1 MDKNKTNKSTHKWT
15 VLLVDDHPVVRQG
28 LRTLI
33 DGENDIAV
41 CAEADSPSEAL
52 RLIEKHQPEGAVIDL
67 TLQEGSGLELIKDI
81 RIRYPRM
88 LLLVWSMR
96 DEFFYAERVLRAGAR
111 GYVIKTEPGDKVVE
125 GLRRIRQGQ
134 IYLSDRMTSRMINR
148 LASNRVAPGQPSVQ
162 DLTDREMEVF
172 ELIGS
177 GLPTREIAERL
188 HLSVKTIDSHREHIK
203 DKLQL
208 DNATE
213 LLKHAI
219 RWVQSGAYG

>member
-1 MDKNKTNKSTHKWT
+1 MEKNNANKGSGKWS

-28 LRTLI
+28 LRSLI
-33 DGENDIAV
+33 EGENDICV

-52 RLIEKHQPEGAVIDL
+52 RRIDKHHPDAAVIDL
-67 TLQEGSGLELIKDI
+67 SLQEGSGLELIKDI
-81 RIRYPRM
+81 RIRYPKM

-111 GYVIKTEPGDKVVE
+111 GYVIKTEPGEKVVE
-125 GLRRIRQGQ
+125 GLRRIREGQ

-148 LASNRVAPGQPSVQ
+148 LANNRVAPGQPSVQ

-177 GLPTREIAERL
+177 GLPTREIADRL